1 MKSPHQE
8 SPSVRAGEATG
19 AGEGPT
25 PDEGADERGHGSND
39 GKQSPR
45 TRFGQG
51 CWTRWGWIG
60 NGRRE
65 ETERIRV

>member
-25 PDEGADERGHGSND
+25 PDEGANERGPVPTTASKAHAPDLGEDVGLD
-39 GKQSPR
+39 GD
-45 TRFGQG
+45 G
-51 CWTRWGWIG
+51 
-60 NGRRE
+60 
-65 ETERIRV
+65 